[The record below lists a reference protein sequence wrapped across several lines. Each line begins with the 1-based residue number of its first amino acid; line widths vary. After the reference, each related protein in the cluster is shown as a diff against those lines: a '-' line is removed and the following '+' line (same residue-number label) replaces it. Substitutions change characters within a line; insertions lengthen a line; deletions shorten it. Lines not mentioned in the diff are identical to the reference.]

1 MPVCCN
7 FNCDNPVYTK
17 FYRCSKCRHAKNYE
31 CSECGIEV
39 KNNRALRCRECT
51 RIIRALQARVR
62 IAKYKNKHL
71 IHQTVKVI

>member
-31 CSECGIEV
+31 CSECGSDV
-39 KNNRALRCRECT
+39 VNNRALRCRECT
-51 RIIRALQARVR
+51 RIIRTLQARVR
-62 IAKYKNKHL
+62 IAKRCGSYELSKTCL
-71 IHQTVKVI
+71 

>member
-31 CSECGIEV
+31 CSECGDAGHYKLELES
-39 KNNRALRCRECT
+39 KNSKRN
-51 RIIRALQARVR
+51 I
-62 IAKYKNKHL
+62 
-71 IHQTVKVI
+71 